1 MKKRT
6 GRNAA
11 ASFFFF
17 FFFGNN
23 FVFCI
28 IYKNMESL
36 FCTPKTNITLEIN
49 STSIKKKDKSIQ

>member
-11 ASFFFF
+11 ASF